1 MNRVHCTSVHKYY
14 FDYFIFVHFIF
25 PAGAGDRIGW
35 AFGLGLERFAM
46 KMFDI
51 PDIRLFW
58 SEDPR
63 FLKQFKSGM
72 VSKFQPFSKYPPTSK
87 DISFWIHDKDFSSN
101 DLYEIARA
109 VGGDVI
115 EEVGTY

>member
-1 MNRVHCTSVHKYY
+1 MK
-14 FDYFIFVHFIF
+14 YFIDFVFHSLIFII
-25 PAGAGDRIGW
+25 AGAGDRIGW

-58 SEDPR
+58 SEDER
-63 FLKQFKSGM
+63 FLKQFKSG
-72 VSKFQPFSKYPPTSK
+72 SINKFKPFSKYPHTYK
-87 DISFWIHDKDFSSN
+87 DISFWINDKNFSSN
-101 DLYEIARA
+101 DLYELARA

-115 EEVGTY
+115 EEV

>member
-1 MNRVHCTSVHKYY
+1 MFSS
-14 FDYFIFVHFIF
+14 FILTVI
-25 PAGAGDRIGW
+25 AGAGDRIGW

-58 SEDPR
+58 SEDER
-63 FLKQFKSGM
+63 FLKQFKSGG
-72 VSKFQPFSKYPPTSK
+72 SINKFKPFSKYPHTK
-87 DISFWIHDKDFSSN
+87 DISFWVNDPGNFSSN
-101 DLYEIARA
+101 DLYEIART

-115 EEVGTY
+115 EEV